1 MPSNLLKSLIILMT
15 YLKLE
20 VILVFLP
27 GMYANVFL
35 KIEMVTSSNLFGA
48 LYWQLWKK
56 EKCFEIIVCKTQIVI
71 LRIQSITVLL
81 DF

>member
-1 MPSNLLKSLIILMT
+1 MT

-27 GMYANVFL
+27 GMYANVVL
-35 KIEMVTSSNLFGA
+35 KIEMVTFSNLFLGLVLTA
-48 LYWQLWKK
+48 MKK
-56 EKCFEIIVCKTQIVI
+56 EKCLEIIVCKTQIVI

-81 DF
+81 DFLKI

>member
-1 MPSNLLKSLIILMT
+1 MRSIVGTFPVELVLASLIDWMPSNLLRSLIILMT

-48 LYWQLWKK
+48 LY
-56 EKCFEIIVCKTQIVI
+56 
-71 LRIQSITVLL
+71 
-81 DF
+81 